1 MLPKPLC
8 PTQLSPRRLP
18 PNPHPLPSPRLHLT
32 PTPPYPFHPHPPPPS
47 TALKVQVP
55 LTATCLAPSTAT
67 PLLQLGYSVPSTGQL
82 LSRSLE
88 LPLVVT
94 KFCHAVD
101 VPPAVFAQ
109 RWQQVPGPPL
119 KLGERLAAAPPRP
132 AAEALLASLGF
143 ALLPGADPDPAAL
156 CAAAVLHCGGA
167 GGAPP
172 RQVPCMVRLDGLGG
186 AGAGLAVLTADA
198 AASEALRA
206 RLAALLQ

>member
-1 MLPKPLC
+1 M
-8 PTQLSPRRLP
+8 
-18 PNPHPLPSPRLHLT
+18 
-32 PTPPYPFHPHPPPPS
+32 
-47 TALKVQVP
+47 P
-55 LTATCLAPSTAT
+55 LTATCLAPAAAT

-88 LPLVVT
+88 LPLVAT

-119 KLGERLAAAPPRP
+119 KLSEQLAAAPPRP

-143 ALLPGADPDPAAL
+143 ALLPGADPNPSVL
-156 CAAAVLHCGGA
+156 SAAAVLHCGGA

-172 RQVPCMVRLDGLGG
+172 RQIPCMVRLEGLGG
-186 AGAGLAVLTADA
+186 AAAGSASLAVLTADA
-198 AASEALRA
+198 AASEALRT

>member
-1 MLPKPLC
+1 M
-8 PTQLSPRRLP
+8 
-18 PNPHPLPSPRLHLT
+18 
-32 PTPPYPFHPHPPPPS
+32 
-47 TALKVQVP
+47 P
-55 LTATCLAPSTAT
+55 LTATCLAPSSAT
-67 PLLQLGYSVPSTGQL
+67 PLLQLGYSVPSTGQV

-101 VPPAVFAQ
+101 VPPAVFTQ

-119 KLGERLAAAPPRP
+119 KLGERLAAPPPRP
-132 AAEALLASLGF
+132 AAEALLTSLGF
-143 ALLPGADPDPAAL
+143 ALLPGADPDPGAL

-186 AGAGLAVLTADA
+186 AAAGGAGLAVLTADA

-206 RLAALLQ
+206 RLATLLQ